1 MVFSCPPLVERAE
14 LVKKEAAWM
23 GAVTGR
29 RPAAASV
36 AEEQLVPKDMVQQW
50 SCTGM
55 ENSRDHYI
63 ISLWHRVF
71 KMTGAALKVPV
82 CSFD

>member
-1 MVFSCPPLVERAE
+1 MERAE
-14 LVKKEAAWM
+14 LVKKEAEWIAL
-23 GAVTGR
+23 TGR

-50 SCTGM
+50 SCNGT

-71 KMTGAALKVPV
+71 KMTGAALTVSV